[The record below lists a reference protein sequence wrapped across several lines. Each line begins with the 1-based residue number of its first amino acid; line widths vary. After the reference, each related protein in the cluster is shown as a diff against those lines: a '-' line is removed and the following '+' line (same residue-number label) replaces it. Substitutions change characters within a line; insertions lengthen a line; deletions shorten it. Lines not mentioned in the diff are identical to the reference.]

1 MFDLERAIRS
11 WKSGLAKS
19 PSLEDTYVA
28 EIEAVLRDEV
38 AALIRGGATEEEAF
52 RQASAGMGEPAAI
65 GEEFQKVRRAGRDR
79 FMPALVTN
87 YLKVVGRRLTRQKAY
102 SFITIVGL
110 TVGMAAFLLI
120 ALYCRFERSYD
131 GFHRNADRIF
141 RVQNDQIR
149 TGRHDRSA
157 ACPPGLGP
165 AMKKDFAEVA
175 DFARLHNVS
184 GNFNIVS
191 RPAGA
196 RGVGEAGALKRAISF
211 YEKRIFFADP
221 SFLRIFP
228 FPLIRGDART
238 ALQEPNAAVLSEST
252 ARKYF
257 GDEDPIGQDLAV
269 TTRFGPSV
277 CLVTGVCRDVPPNS
291 HLRFDLLLSFSGLE
305 ALWPSLKDQTWASNG
320 FLTYILLS
328 PSADPRSLEAKF
340 PSLIGAYPLETAS
353 SKREFHLQPL
363 RKIHLTSRLRWEAD
377 VNGELK
383 TVRLLETIGLF
394 ILIIAWVNFIN
405 LATARSLQRGKE
417 VCVRKTL
424 GAEKRQLTRQFLF
437 ESVVLNTLAFFLALA
452 VVLTVL
458 PAFSRLV
465 GKPLS
470 TAALGPGWLLAG
482 LSILAGALLSGA
494 YPAFILSSF
503 RPVYVLKGTG
513 GRTSR
518 GAALRKGLVVF
529 QFALAVL
536 LIASTLT
543 VRKQLA
549 FIRNQ
554 DLGVDIGQTLVLRVP
569 PLDDAERQ
577 ALLAR
582 DRLAELGA
590 VADAA
595 VSASV
600 PGRDYANQISGV
612 RRRAASEDEAQAVFL
627 IDVDDRYFQFFKV
640 PVQAGRTFS
649 KEFGADE
656 YSVVLNEEAVRLLG
670 FESPEKALLQNI
682 DGYFG
687 DTVQVIGV
695 VKDYH
700 HKSLHDKIEPVIYGS
715 LPYTHFGGM
724 NYLSLRIRGSSA
736 GPAIGAVGEKWKELF
751 PGQPLDYS
759 FLDDDFGGQYAD
771 DKLFGRVFG
780 WASLLALS
788 VSCLGL
794 FGLASFSAERR
805 TREIGIR
812 KVFGASPR
820 GITTMLT
827 GEFLL
832 WVALANLIAW
842 PLTWFVMG
850 QWLRRFAYR
859 TTVGLETL
867 GGAALL
873 TLIIALATV
882 SAKTLRSAAANPVD
896 SIRYE

>member
-1 MFDLERAIRS
+1 MFDLERAIKS

-38 AALIRGGATEEEAF
+38 AALVRGGMTEEEAF
-52 RQASAGMGEPAAI
+52 RQASVNMGEASAI
-65 GEEFQKVRRAGRDR
+65 GEEFQKVRRTGRTR
-79 FMPALVTN
+79 FMPALVGN

-102 SFITIVGL
+102 SFITIAGL
-110 TVGMAAFLLI
+110 TIGIAAFLLI

-131 GFHRNADRIF
+131 GFHQNADRIF

-196 RGVGEAGALKRAISF
+196 SERAISF

-221 SFLRIFP
+221 SLLRIFS

-238 ALQEPNAAVLSEST
+238 ALQEPSAVVLSEST

-257 GDEDPIGQDLAV
+257 GDEDPIGQDLVV
-269 TTRFGPSV
+269 TTRFGSSS

-291 HLRFDLLLSFSGLE
+291 HLRFDLLLPFSRLD

-340 PSLIGAYPLETAS
+340 PSLIGAYPLETAA
-353 SKREFHLQPL
+353 SKREFRLQPL

-377 VNGELK
+377 VNGEIK
-383 TVRLLETIGLF
+383 TVRFLEMIGLF

-417 VCVRKTL
+417 VGVRKTL
-424 GAEKRQLTRQFLF
+424 GAERRQLTRQFLF
-437 ESVVLNTLAFFLALA
+437 ESAALNTLAFFLAMA

-458 PAFSRLV
+458 PAFGRLV

-470 TAALGPGWLLAG
+470 AAALGPGWLLAG
-482 LSILAGALLSGA
+482 FSILTGALVSGA

-503 RPVYVLKGTG
+503 RPVSVLRGTG
-513 GRTSR
+513 GRSSR

-543 VRKQLA
+543 VGKQLA
-549 FIRNQ
+549 FIQGQ
-554 DLGVDIGQTLVLRVP
+554 DLGVDIDQALVLRVP
-569 PLDDAERQ
+569 PVDDAERQ

-582 DRLAELGA
+582 DRLAELAA
-590 VADAA
+590 VEDVA

-612 RRRAASEDEAQAVFL
+612 RRRDASEGEAQAVFL

-640 PVQAGRTFS
+640 PVLAGRTFS

-670 FESPEKALLQNI
+670 FESPEKAVLQNI

-695 VKDYH
+695 VKNYH

-715 LPYTHFGGM
+715 LPYTHFGGR
-724 NYLSLRIRGSSA
+724 NYLSLRIRGSSP
-736 GPAIGAVGEKWKELF
+736 GPAIEAIGKKWKEIF
-751 PGQPLDYS
+751 PGQPLEYS
-759 FLDDDFGGQYAD
+759 FLDDDFGGQYTGD
-771 DKLFGRVFG
+771 RLFGRVFG
-780 WASLLALS
+780 WSSLLALS
-788 VSCLGL
+788 ISCLGL

-812 KVFGASPR
+812 KVFGAGIP
-820 GITTMLT
+820 GITAMLT
-827 GEFLL
+827 GEFIL

-842 PLTWFVMG
+842 PLTWFVMDR
-850 QWLRRFAYR
+850 WLRRFAYR
-859 TTVGLETL
+859 TTVDLGTL

-873 TLIIALATV
+873 ALLIAAVTV
-882 SAKTLRSAAANPVD
+882 AAKALRSAAANPVD